1 MYNKA
6 TTQQELYL
14 EESWK
19 AESSL
24 PLSGTHSSLGGED
37 CAVLRP
43 AKRLR
48 KNVGREVPR
57 NTIRETKNIHS
68 LRGLGLNEGRKR
80 GRVHQGRLL
89 NCAFSVHILF
99 WRFLSKRVSV
109 GVMFVTYRLALRG
122 LRGLTGVVF
131 SYGAENRVFR

>member
-1 MYNKA
+1 MFCYPRTQKFPVPLCLFTSSMYTMYSKA

-19 AESSL
+19 AAIVSS
-24 PLSGTHSSLGGED
+24 SVEHSLGGEY

-43 AKRLR
+43 AKRLS

-80 GRVHQGRLL
+80 GRVH
-89 NCAFSVHILF
+89 
-99 WRFLSKRVSV
+99 
-109 GVMFVTYRLALRG
+109 
-122 LRGLTGVVF
+122 
-131 SYGAENRVFR
+131 